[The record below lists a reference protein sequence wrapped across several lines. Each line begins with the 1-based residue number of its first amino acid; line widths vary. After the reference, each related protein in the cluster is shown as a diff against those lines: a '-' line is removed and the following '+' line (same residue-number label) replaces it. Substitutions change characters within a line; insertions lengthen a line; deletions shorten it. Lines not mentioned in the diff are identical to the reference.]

1 MKLAASLKGRIV
13 GTDYSTRTGIALFIS
28 FAFHLVSI
36 YGLNFTVPE
45 PKKFNDAKSPLEV
58 VLVNSKSATKPLHAD
73 ALAQANLD
81 GGGNT
86 DLDRRAKSPI
96 PILKKDQPSPDT
108 AEAAKRVEELEQQA
122 QSLMTQIKST
132 YSQPQSKLKPEDAI
146 EKSVAMN
153 STNLVERA
161 RESARLEAQIAQ
173 NMDAYQK
180 RPKRVFI
187 GARTTEYSF
196 ARYVE
201 DWRLKVERV
210 GNLNYPEEAKQLK
223 LYGSLQLTVS
233 IKSDGS
239 LENVEVNRSSGHKA
253 LDQAAMRIV
262 RLAAPYAVF
271 SDDLRSKVDILSIT
285 RTWIFARGDQL
296 FSE

>member
-1 MKLAASLKGRIV
+1 MNLAASLMGRIV
-13 GTDYSTRTGIALFIS
+13 GTDYSARMGIALFIS
-28 FAFHLVSI
+28 FTFHLVSI

-96 PILKKDQPSPDT
+96 PILKKDQPSTDI

-132 YSQPQSKLKPEDAI
+132 YSQAQGKLKPEDAI

-153 STNLVERA
+153 ATNLVERA

-223 LYGSLQLTVS
+223 LYGSLLLTVS

-253 LDQAAMRIV
+253 LDQAAIRIV
-262 RLAAPYAVF
+262 RLGAPYAVF

-285 RTWIFARGDQL
+285 RNWIFARGDQL